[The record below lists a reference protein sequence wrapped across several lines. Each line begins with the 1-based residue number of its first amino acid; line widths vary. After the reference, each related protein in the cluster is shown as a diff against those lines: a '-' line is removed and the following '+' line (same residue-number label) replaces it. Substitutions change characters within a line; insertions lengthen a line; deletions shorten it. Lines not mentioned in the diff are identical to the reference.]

1 MSDGLT
7 GDVDPVGVQT
17 THLRE
22 RSGMT
27 PEPTV
32 QDKAANNSE
41 GSRPMVSRVGTPT
54 NRSANTTKVSPS
66 HDA

>member
-1 MSDGLT
+1 
-7 GDVDPVGVQT
+7 
-17 THLRE
+17 
-22 RSGMT
+22 MT

-32 QDKAANNSE
+32 QEKAANNSE

-54 NRSANTTKVSPS
+54 NRSANTTKGAPS